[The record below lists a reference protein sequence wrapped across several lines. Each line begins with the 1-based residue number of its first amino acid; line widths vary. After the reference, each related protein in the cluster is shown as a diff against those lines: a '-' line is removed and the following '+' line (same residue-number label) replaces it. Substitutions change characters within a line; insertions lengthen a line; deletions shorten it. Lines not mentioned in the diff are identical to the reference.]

1 MGTKE
6 EIFKK
11 IYDSMYNELLWYAWH
26 HLRNKSWLEDVLQET
41 FQDVYLALD
50 LVINIENPRAWIY
63 TCLKNNLNE
72 MIRKEWKYQNCISY
86 ENDLADIEI
95 DGKDFA
101 KEVTDREALRQVMGE
116 ENYNDIAFHYLSGYS
131 PEEIAEI
138 KNQNIGQYKMQFSR
152 MKRKMEKSLKRKG
165 FDKE

>member
-1 MGTKE
+1 
-6 EIFKK
+6 
-11 IYDSMYNELLWYAWH
+11 
-26 HLRNKSWLEDVLQET
+26 
-41 FQDVYLALD
+41 
-50 LVINIENPRAWIY
+50 
-63 TCLKNNLNE
+63 
-72 MIRKEWKYQNCISY
+72 
-86 ENDLADIEI
+86 
-95 DGKDFA
+95 
-101 KEVTDREALRQVMGE
+101 MGE